1 MILFLNDRGVS
12 EVLILDMESHMIR
25 TTKRLCATAA
35 LVLISTVAT
44 TTVYAKDKPAAAAAE
59 TINEKIRPFLVA
71 AQEAS
76 AKKDFATVLVQVD
89 KAEPVAV
96 SPYEKFLVGQFR
108 AIAAQSLKDT
118 PNMVRGLDEAID
130 SGYSSPSVAT
140 FALIAGQTAYSDGN
154 YTKAID
160 RFTKAQAAG
169 STEPSLPSFIADCYF
184 KLKRV
189 PEGLAI
195 VDKSYLDDQAA
206 KRVTPQDELARAAQA
221 ALDAKLPKDEIIWL
235 SRLVSNYP
243 TPTNWHDLLAI
254 YRDAHPL
261 SPQGILDLY
270 RLMKVTNSF
279 KSPAEVEEYAITALD
294 KRGLPGEAKAAMD
307 DAMAAGIITKL
318 STSMTEIKNVSTA
331 KAGPDHASLAGSE
344 KQAATAAN
352 GRVAK
357 GTADA
362 YFGYKEYTKAIE
374 LYKLAQTKGGVE
386 PRLVSMGLGESYALS
401 GDKADAIPALTSVT
415 GESADLANFWVLWLN
430 LAK

>member
-1 MILFLNDRGVS
+1 MILFLTDRGVS
-12 EVLILDMESHMIR
+12 DVLILAMESHMIR
-25 TTKRLCATAA
+25 NTKRLCATAA
-35 LVLISTVAT
+35 LMLIATVPSTSTVF
-44 TTVYAKDKPAAAAAE
+44 AKDKPAAAE
-59 TINEKIRPFLVA
+59 TINDKVRPFLVG

-76 AKKDFATVLVQVD
+76 GKKDFAAVLVQVD
-89 KAEPVAV
+89 KAEPLAV
-96 SPYEKFLVGQFR
+96 TPYEKFLTGQFR
-108 AIAAQSLKDT
+108 AIAAQNLKDT
-118 PNMVRGLDEAID
+118 PNLVRGLDEAID
-130 SGYSSPSVAT
+130 SGYAAPPVAT
-140 FALIAGQTAYSDGN
+140 FALIAGQTAYTNGD
-154 YTKAID
+154 YAKAIG

-195 VDKSYLDDQAA
+195 VEKSYVDDQAA

-221 ALDAKLPKDEIIWL
+221 ALDAKLPKEEITWL

-254 YRDAHPL
+254 YRDGHPL

-294 KRGLPGEAKAAMD
+294 KRGLPGEAKAAME
-307 DAMAAGIITKL
+307 DAIAAGIITKL

-331 KAGPDHASLAGSE
+331 KAGPDHATLAASE

-362 YFGYKEYTKAIE
+362 YFGYKEYAKAVDM
-374 LYKLAQTKGGVE
+374 YKLAQTKGGIE
-386 PRLVSMGLGESYALS
+386 PRITNMGLGESYALS
-401 GDKADAIPALTSVT
+401 GNKGEAIQAFSGVT
-415 GESADLANFWVLWLN
+415 GETTDLASFWTLWLN